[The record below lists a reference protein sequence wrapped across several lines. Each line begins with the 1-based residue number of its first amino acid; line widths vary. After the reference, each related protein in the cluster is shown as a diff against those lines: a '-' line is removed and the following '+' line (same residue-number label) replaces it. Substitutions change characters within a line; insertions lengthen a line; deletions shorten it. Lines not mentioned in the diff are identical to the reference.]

1 MRKRFFF
8 TLFLLAICLSLSAE
22 AQKQG
27 SSKVIIG
34 GDFSYPPYEF
44 INEQNLPDGYNVELS
59 RAICRQLNWEPE
71 FRLAKWALVRQWL
84 DRGEIDLIQGMA
96 FSIERAK
103 IMNFSESHAQTWR
116 SIFVHKG
123 SKLKAVKDI
132 LNATVVLQQ
141 GDIAKD
147 FLKRINYQ
155 GTVVEVPTQDDALK
169 LLDSGEY
176 DASIVNHMN
185 AMYIV
190 KQEKLKHIKALPSRI
205 LQREYCYASMD
216 PKLIEEVDNALLIL
230 SKNGQLAAIQEK
242 WFGHYDLY
250 SDAQGALN
258 TFKGYIIYILIFA
271 LSTLVLGFL
280 YFRSFRKHRL
290 AMRAEHAI
298 RESIETELSREYR
311 IFMKGPVIIYKMQS
325 EPPKLMMVSENID
338 QWGYTVDEI
347 IGMGDKFIDI
357 IFSEDR
363 LAFLSTEPNA
373 EQDEFSVKSYR
384 ILTKSGEIRWVMD
397 YSTRIDSSRSNP
409 LYYGYFLDITAQT
422 NVEAQLLESI
432 EKAEAASTAKGHF
445 LATMSHEIRT
455 PLNGIMG
462 FLQVLMQMDAGAEQK
477 EYYEIMYK
485 SGRSLMKIIND
496 ILDFSKIESGKLE
509 LIINDFNP
517 RILLDDILKAFPV
530 QNMKPNLEI
539 RCNIN
544 DRIPNVLHGDQLRLK
559 QVLINLLQNALKF
572 TDTGFVEVSADIYT
586 MSDKDIRL
594 LFCVTDTG
602 IGIDPRKQQDIFDN
616 FSQGDSFVTSKY
628 GGTGLGL
635 SIVKRLVELMNGF
648 IWVDSE
654 PGHGSSFFFILPFE
668 IKTAQAEP
676 ESTQASHPEIKL
688 QHLPGMEVLLV
699 EDEPINQVVT
709 RRQLEGWG
717 IKVSIAANGQD
728 ALDYCSVRSYD
739 AILMDIQMPL
749 MDGITA
755 TQIMREMEV
764 AKGLHTPIIAFTA
777 AALIGDRERFLAS
790 GMDDYIS
797 KPVDMNL
804 LYAVLSKYYNPKQK

>member
-1 MRKRFFF
+1 
-8 TLFLLAICLSLSAE
+8 
-22 AQKQG
+22 
-27 SSKVIIG
+27 
-34 GDFSYPPYEF
+34 
-44 INEQNLPDGYNVELS
+44 
-59 RAICRQLNWEPE
+59 
-71 FRLAKWALVRQWL
+71 
-84 DRGEIDLIQGMA
+84 
-96 FSIERAK
+96 
-103 IMNFSESHAQTWR
+103 
-116 SIFVHKG
+116 
-123 SKLKAVKDI
+123 
-132 LNATVVLQQ
+132 
-141 GDIAKD
+141 
-147 FLKRINYQ
+147 
-155 GTVVEVPTQDDALK
+155 
-169 LLDSGEY
+169 
-176 DASIVNHMN
+176 
-185 AMYIV
+185 
-190 KQEKLKHIKALPSRI
+190 
-205 LQREYCYASMD
+205 
-216 PKLIEEVDNALLIL
+216 
-230 SKNGQLAAIQEK
+230 
-242 WFGHYDLY
+242 
-250 SDAQGALN
+250 
-258 TFKGYIIYILIFA
+258 
-271 LSTLVLGFL
+271 
-280 YFRSFRKHRL
+280 
-290 AMRAEHAI
+290 MRAEHAI